1 MGHVATMGQ
10 ESILGMF
17 EPEKRPVALML
28 VMFIG
33 TILVSLFLIQLYPS
47 QYRVFGSDT
56 NNPVN
61 PLLYIVMIV
70 IFTFLLLFIVKKG
83 FIGFIRIVILLAVA
97 TTIVYVM
104 YPIYYYV
111 APFYY
116 SSDEIYTTYVDL
128 PFTLAFFTSYVL
140 TLLTV
145 FRPEWYVVNFV
156 GFLMSAGVIAIFGIS
171 FGVLPALVLL
181 MALALYD
188 AWAVYWRKHMIDLAD
203 TITEL
208 HLPMMMVSPK
218 TEEYSYE
225 KETGLKKKLDAGEE
239 REAMFMGLGD
249 IVIPGVL
256 VAVAAASLPATPIF
270 GIPSNII
277 TAIGTLIGGVSG
289 FLVLMTFVL
298 KGRPQAGLPL
308 LNGGTIAGY
317 VLTYLLVYHDLT
329 LGIRFPWW

>member
-1 MGHVATMGQ
+1 MRYVASMGQ
-10 ESILGMF
+10 ENVLGLF
-17 EPEKRPVALML
+17 EPEKKPVAVML
-28 VMFIG
+28 AMFIG
-33 TILVSLFLIQLYPS
+33 TILVALVLIQLYPS

-61 PLLYIVMIV
+61 PLLYIVLIIV
-70 IFTFLLLFIVKKG
+70 FTFVILFIVKKG
-83 FIGFIRIVILLAVA
+83 FIGSIRILILLSVA
-97 TTIVYVM
+97 TTIVYVL

-116 SSDEIYTTYVDL
+116 SSDELYTTYVDL

-140 TLLTV
+140 TLLTIY
-145 FRPEWYVVNFV
+145 RPEWYVVNFV

-171 FGVLPALVLL
+171 FGILPALVLL
-181 MALALYD
+181 IALALYD

-203 TITEL
+203 AITEL

-218 TEEYSYE
+218 TDDYSYV
-225 KETGLKKKLDAGEE
+225 KETGLKKKLETGEE

-256 VAVAAASLPATPIF
+256 VASAIASLPAKLIYGMPA
-270 GIPSNII
+270 NAI
-277 TAIGTLIGGVSG
+277 TALGTLVGGVVG

-298 KGRPQAGLPL
+298 KGKPQAGLPL
-308 LNGGTIAGY
+308 LNGGTISGY
-317 VLTYLLVYHDLT
+317 VVTYLLVYQELS